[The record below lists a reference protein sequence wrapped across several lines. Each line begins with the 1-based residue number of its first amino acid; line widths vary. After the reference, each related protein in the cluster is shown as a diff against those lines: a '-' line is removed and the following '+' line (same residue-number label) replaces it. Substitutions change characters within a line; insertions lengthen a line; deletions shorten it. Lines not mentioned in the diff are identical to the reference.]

1 MACDED
7 MAFRLRE
14 LKQCG
19 LLRACF
25 TTDSDHIADTTALH
39 MNGLHLFSNDHGESG
54 IFSNVVIQDMSVM
67 GGAIRLAPKHRLG
80 STLSQIKATER
91 IGTVSFEESNPCPG
105 LTAVGIFLYRRQFGF
120 LP

>member
-1 MACDED
+1 
-7 MAFRLRE
+7 
-14 LKQCG
+14 
-19 LLRACF
+19 
-25 TTDSDHIADTTALH
+25 
-39 MNGLHLFSNDHGESG
+39 MNGHHLFSNDHGESG
-54 IFSNVVIQDMSVM
+54 IFSNVVIQVMSVM

-80 STLSQIKATER
+80 SALSQIKATER

>member
-1 MACDED
+1 
-7 MAFRLRE
+7 
-14 LKQCG
+14 
-19 LLRACF
+19 
-25 TTDSDHIADTTALH
+25 
-39 MNGLHLFSNDHGESG
+39 MNGHHLFSNDHGESG
-54 IFSNVVIQDMSVM
+54 IFSNVVIQDMSVT

-91 IGTVSFEESNPCPG
+91 IGTVSFEEGNPYPG